1 MSAHALFPRL
11 VLAQAYLQRLTDR
24 PDRALSLFG
33 PRQIGKT
40 TFLTGDLA
48 RRASAQHLLP
58 IYVDLMAA
66 QHPLEAVNGA
76 LRDQLFAL
84 KSRKLRQ
91 TVKSVSALGVG
102 IAMEAPLALPGS
114 TDVGQQLQHL
124 FADLLRQPGV
134 GCVLLMLDEV
144 QEVARAGVQGDQAMR
159 AIRALFNQHKVS
171 AKLLLLMT
179 GSSQEGLTRLFA
191 SPAQASFGLADRED
205 FPALGLDYVRF
216 VCDRAN
222 AARNTKSRLQA
233 QTLFSVFANQLGNRP
248 ADLEAFVGYLGT
260 YNLVDPPAAVDE
272 FLSQRYPPQD
282 IAQRFNAFTPVQRFL
297 LRQIA
302 DGARQFTGRPMLEKL
317 ERELGVGITAAAVR
331 KALLNLPGNTVAN
344 PQRGSYVIE
353 DKLLERWLQGQ
364 TQV

>member
-48 RRASAQHLLP
+48 RRAAAQHLLP
-58 IYVDLMAA
+58 VYVDLMAA
-66 QHPLEAVNGA
+66 QHPLEAINGA
-76 LRDQLFAL
+76 LRDQIFAL

-159 AIRALFNQHKVS
+159 AIRALFNQHKV
-171 AKLLLLMT
+171 
-179 GSSQEGLTRLFA
+179 
-191 SPAQASFGLADRED
+191 
-205 FPALGLDYVRF
+205 
-216 VCDRAN
+216 
-222 AARNTKSRLQA
+222 
-233 QTLFSVFANQLGNRP
+233 
-248 ADLEAFVGYLGT
+248 
-260 YNLVDPPAAVDE
+260 
-272 FLSQRYPPQD
+272 
-282 IAQRFNAFTPVQRFL
+282 
-297 LRQIA
+297 RQ
-302 DGARQFTGRPMLEKL
+302 
-317 ERELGVGITAAAVR
+317 
-331 KALLNLPGNTVAN
+331 NCCC
-344 PQRGSYVIE
+344 
-353 DKLLERWLQGQ
+353 
-364 TQV
+364 